1 MAYIIT
7 TKSQQSLALAFMTCM
22 IPGLHTSC
30 NTNKDESPD
39 QKPNI
44 VFILADDMGY
54 GDVASLNPQA
64 RTHTPAIDRMVSG
77 GITFT
82 NAHASASVCTPS
94 RYGILTGRYAQRS
107 STGAARGIWGFHEP
121 VIEPERETM
130 ASLLKKAGY
139 TSACIGKWHLGLDWQ
154 TKDGFPAELDINT
167 GYSNVDYTREV
178 MSGPNDY
185 GFDYSFIHPASLDI
199 PPYMF
204 LRNHLV
210 IDPDVILTT
219 DHYPARKDYT
229 EYSWD
234 KKHTG
239 ENAVYWEKGVWWRQ
253 GEMSR
258 SFRIEDCHS
267 EILREGIKFIE
278 TQATENPDSPFL
290 LYLPLTGPHTP
301 WVPTERFK
309 GKSTIGLYGDFIMD
323 IDDVV
328 DQIQNTLIRHNI
340 AENTIL
346 IFASDNGGYW
356 PQEEIDL
363 HDHDSNWGR
372 RGQKGDVWDG
382 GHRIPLIIS
391 WPAGI
396 DEPIQYN
403 HLISLTDFFATLADL
418 ADLEI
423 DDNMGED
430 SFSFLPVLMGDK
442 EKPVRPAM
450 THYSSR
456 GMYSIRQGEWKFID
470 GLGSGGFTDPSIV
483 DPQPG
488 GPQGQLYLIHTD
500 SLESENLYLD
510 NPNKVKSL
518 QEILE
523 AAKDKPDRMRID

>member
-1 MAYIIT
+1 MTYTIT
-7 TKSQQSLALAFMTCM
+7 TKNRQSFALVFMTCM

-30 NTNKDESPD
+30 NANKDETTG
-39 QKPNI
+39 QRPNI

-54 GDVASLNPQA
+54 GDVTSLNPQA
-64 RTHTPAIDRMVSG
+64 RTYTPAIDLMVSE

-139 TSACIGKWHLGLDWQ
+139 TSACIGKWHLGLNWQ

-167 GYSNVDYTREV
+167 GFSNVDYTREV
-178 MSGPNDY
+178 LSGPNDY

-204 LRNHLV
+204 LRNHYV

-219 DHYPARKDYT
+219 DHYPARKEVT

-234 KKHTG
+234 KKHTD

-267 EILREGIKFIE
+267 EILNEGIKFIE

-301 WVPTERFK
+301 WVPTEKFK
-309 GKSTIGLYGDFIMD
+309 GKSQVGLYGDFLMD

-328 DQIQNTLIRHNI
+328 YQIQNTLIRHNI

-346 IFASDNGGYW
+346 IFTSDNGGYW

-363 HDHDSNWGR
+363 YGHDSNWGR
-372 RGQKGDVWDG
+372 RGQKGDVFDG
-382 GHRIPLIIS
+382 GHRIPMIIT
-391 WPAGI
+391 WPAVI
-396 DEPIQYN
+396 DEPFQYN
-403 HLISLTDFFATLADL
+403 HLVSLTDLFATLADL
-418 ADLEI
+418 ADLEM
-423 DDNMGED
+423 DENMGED

-442 EKPVRPAM
+442 ENPVRASM

-470 GLGSGGFTDPSIV
+470 GLGSGGFTDPAVERS
-483 DPQPG
+483 QPG
-488 GPQGQLYLIHTD
+488 GPRGQLYRILTD
-500 SLESENLYLD
+500 SLESENLYLN
-510 NPNKVKSL
+510 NPDKVKSL
-518 QEILE
+518 QVILE
-523 AAKDKPDRMRID
+523 LARGKPDRMRIQ